1 MPAGWSIRSTA
12 MMKPTIRFGLPNTH
26 SGNPNGC
33 FGKSNNRFGTPASL
47 FDFNRNARSSSSENP
62 VRHQLKSLFGF
73 AEIRSFDI
81 VKTACWI
88 GERREFLPIGWWII
102 NYRVCTF
109 VACIRVC

>member
-73 AEIRSFDI
+73 AEIRNNRHEPHRARRGESR
-81 VKTACWI
+81 VPLPCWC
-88 GERREFLPIGWWII
+88 GSLLRVREGA
-102 NYRVCTF
+102 YG
-109 VACIRVC
+109 

>member
-73 AEIRSFDI
+73 AEIRSTRF
-81 VKTACWI
+81 KLAWTCAS
-88 GERREFLPIGWWII
+88 R
-102 NYRVCTF
+102 
-109 VACIRVC
+109 

>member
-47 FDFNRNARSSSSENP
+47 FD
-62 VRHQLKSLFGF
+62 
-73 AEIRSFDI
+73 
-81 VKTACWI
+81 
-88 GERREFLPIGWWII
+88 
-102 NYRVCTF
+102 
-109 VACIRVC
+109 CIRQRKPLGRFSRLNVDDLSQ

>member
-73 AEIRSFDI
+73 AEIRKVSP
-81 VKTACWI
+81 VEAGWNTGEGLCGTRKTIHRYCSATW
-88 GERREFLPIGWWII
+88 ERDDK
-102 NYRVCTF
+102 
-109 VACIRVC
+109 

>member
-73 AEIRSFDI
+73 AEIRRL
-81 VKTACWI
+81 
-88 GERREFLPIGWWII
+88 E
-102 NYRVCTF
+102 
-109 VACIRVC
+109 CIRMPHCVSTLVRLNRSRVVLVPV